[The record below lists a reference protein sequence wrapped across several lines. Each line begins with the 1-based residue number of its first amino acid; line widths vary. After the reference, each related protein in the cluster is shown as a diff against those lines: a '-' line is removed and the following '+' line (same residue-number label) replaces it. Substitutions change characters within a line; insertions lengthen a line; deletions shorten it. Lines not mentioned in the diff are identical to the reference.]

1 MSKKNE
7 KAVAA
12 AAAAAATAAAVA
24 ENAYDSMSDPDIEI
38 EDKSDNEVSRT
49 ATKTA
54 VNVSRRVDTTVL
66 TPL

>member
-1 MSKKNE
+1 MTSKKGS
-7 KAVAA
+7 
-12 AAAAAATAAAVA
+12 AAATAPAAV
-24 ENAYDSMSDPDIEI
+24 EPYDSMSDPDIEI

>member
-12 AAAAAATAAAVA
+12 AAAAAAAAVA
-24 ENAYDSMSDPDIEI
+24 DNAYDSMSDPDIEI

-49 ATKTA
+49 VTKAA
-54 VNVSRRVDTTVL
+54 VNVSPCPVL
-66 TPL
+66 TQL

>member
-12 AAAAAATAAAVA
+12 AAAAAAAVA
-24 ENAYDSMSDPDIEI
+24 DNAYDSMSDPDIEI
-38 EDKSDNEVSRT
+38 EDKSDIEVSRT

-54 VNVSRRVDTTVL
+54 VNVSLCPVL
-66 TPL
+66 TQL